1 MLGGSLARYHTPS
14 MPGKGL
20 THDLVK
26 LAGPTLMKSIGNGL
40 EPYGK
45 GASFDDALS
54 SSGKILKKGIKR
66 KLPAATGAIDKSAVK
81 QGNKKKV
88 KRVRDLFDV

>member
-1 MLGGSLARYHTPS
+1 MLGGSLTRYHTPS

-26 LAGPTLMKSIGNGL
+26 LAGPTPMKSIGHGL
-40 EPYGK
+40 EAYGK
-45 GASFDDALS
+45 GASFDDSLC
-54 SSGKILKKGIKR
+54 SSGKILKNVIKR

-81 QGNKKKV
+81 
-88 KRVRDLFDV
+88 